1 MVPEVRC
8 VCGTEG
14 LKVNRITAG
23 NHLNPEYWHMLSD
36 DMHFCPN
43 SECSVVYFD
52 DKTVFTLKEIKT
64 KVFFKEKGSP
74 KPLCYC
80 KQVTEEDVI
89 EAIRKGA
96 KSVKEVEE
104 ITGIG
109 NGGHCMI
116 TNPSGR
122 CCRQFYVGFVEK
134 MLEKVVSNKNNTEK
148 QNEISEELPECC
160 RIDQE

>member
-1 MVPEVRC
+1 MRC

-14 LKVNRITAG
+14 WKVKKITAG
-23 NHLNPEYWHMLSD
+23 SHVNPEYWHLLDESFY
-36 DMHFCPN
+36 FCPN
-43 SECSVVYFD
+43 SDCEVVYFNGNATF
-52 DKTVFTLKEIKT
+52 TVNEVKT
-64 KVFFKEKGSP
+64 KVFFKEIGSP

-80 KQVTEEDVI
+80 KQVTEEDVV

-104 ITGIG
+104 MTGIG

-122 CCRQFYVGFVEK
+122 CCRNYYLSFIESVLKKTFSDE
-134 MLEKVVSNKNNTEK
+134 SNAEK
-148 QNEISEELPECC
+148 QNESSKEFSECC
-160 RIDQE
+160 KTD